1 MKSAACHHQLRPFSI
16 DTVDVADL
24 NIRFHREHEQL
35 KCMPRH
41 RTLVSAGERERAD
54 HAKSNILIDGIFA
67 EGHANAP
74 CPELPLDLCNYL
86 RGRPAIFLRLHP
98 LFGNESGCTR
108 VGLGVYGLA
117 LPLVL
122 FADLLLV

>member
-1 MKSAACHHQLRPFSI
+1 MSY
-16 DTVDVADL
+16 L
-24 NIRFHREHEQL
+24 NKRLHRKHEQL
-35 KCMPRH
+35 KGMLRH
-41 RTLVSAGERERAD
+41 HTLVSADERERAK
-54 HAKSNILIDGIFA
+54 HAKRNIPIDGIFA

-74 CPELPLDLCNYL
+74 CPELPLNQCNHM

-98 LFGNESGCTR
+98 LFGNESGRTR